1 MPKEWKVEAAVES
14 DLEKVLQGLDG
25 SGFEV
30 HGISPAQESLKLRF
44 IVVGRRELPEGRK
57 KRYYE
62 ARRVAVRAS
71 NGLLLRWLGNS
82 QPLPAVSLSA
92 GNPETFWMIRLE
104 GSYGENIAAF
114 QAATDQ
120 WLSMPN
126 ETFNGPATLYGPEVG
141 SWQMFSVLP
150 RGQERV
156 ALRTFRLLDGS
167 YKFLALD
174 KEGRLEA
181 RPGRLEEA
189 ETFALEPIPGGNP
202 EGLAVVL
209 YW

>member
-1 MPKEWKVEAAVES
+1 
-14 DLEKVLQGLDG
+14 
-25 SGFEV
+25 
-30 HGISPAQESLKLRF
+30 
-44 IVVGRRELPEGRK
+44 
-57 KRYYE
+57 
-62 ARRVAVRAS
+62 
-71 NGLLLRWLGNS
+71 
-82 QPLPAVSLSA
+82 
-92 GNPETFWMIRLE
+92 MIRLE

-114 QAATDQ
+114 RAATDQ